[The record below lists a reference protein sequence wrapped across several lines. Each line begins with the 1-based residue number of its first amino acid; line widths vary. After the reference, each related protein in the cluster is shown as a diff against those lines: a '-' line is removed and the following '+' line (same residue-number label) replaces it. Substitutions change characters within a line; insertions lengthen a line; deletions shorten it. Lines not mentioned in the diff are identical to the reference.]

1 MIYLECFLY
10 ERLAI
15 VWGSRSLP
23 SYMGPSPTELVF
35 LFIFSVANSITLFA
49 MAILLARN
57 VWVLGANITTIEG
70 WEIERHE
77 TLVRR
82 AKARGG
88 YLDGPD
94 GLRLKITEQEF
105 PYDIGIYQNAK
116 QAMGGHFFTWLWPL
130 ASSPS
135 NATGLDFETNGFE
148 DPGTRW
154 PPLDPD
160 RIPRRQYN
168 LELCDAPTM
177 NMDWS
182 QPDVQAFRERQ
193 KNDVL
198 RFAETETS
206 IPPRTQVLHQSGVEY
221 DQTQQTQ
228 AAAGSGRYARI
239 GAKWQDSE
247 YNTLQDFGVDEEAE
261 EEDLPL
267 AEVLRRKKLVRRD

>member
-1 MIYLECFLY
+1 
-10 ERLAI
+10 
-15 VWGSRSLP
+15 
-23 SYMGPSPTELVF
+23 
-35 LFIFSVANSITLFA
+35 
-49 MAILLARN
+49 
-57 VWVLGANITTIEG
+57 
-70 WEIERHE
+70 
-77 TLVRR
+77 
-82 AKARGG
+82 
-88 YLDGPD
+88 
-94 GLRLKITEQEF
+94 
-105 PYDIGIYQNAK
+105 
-116 QAMGGHFFTWLWPL
+116 
-130 ASSPS
+130 
-135 NATGLDFETNGFE
+135 
-148 DPGTRW
+148 
-154 PPLDPD
+154 
-160 RIPRRQYN
+160 
-168 LELCDAPTM
+168 M